1 MKYTMLH
8 SSPTV
13 HGNTVTKKAVQKHIT
28 KGNQSKSV
36 TCDAFIS
43 ILTIENGVGIHCGTK
58 DVVTQGSTYNNG
70 ENVVR
75 LIGS

>member
-1 MKYTMLH
+1 MLH

-13 HGNTVTKKAVQKHIT
+13 HGNTVTKKQYRSIL
-28 KGNQSKSV
+28 QREISLKSV

-43 ILTIENGVGIHCGTK
+43 ILTTENGVGIHCGTK

-70 ENVVR
+70 ENVVG